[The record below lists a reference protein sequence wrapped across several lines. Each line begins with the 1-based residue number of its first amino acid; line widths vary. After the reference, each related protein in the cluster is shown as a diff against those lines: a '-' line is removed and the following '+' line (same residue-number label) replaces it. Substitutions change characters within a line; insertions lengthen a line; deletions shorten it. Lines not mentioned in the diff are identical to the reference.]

1 MTTAAAMHTRNPA
14 RSRIA
19 RSALR
24 IALLLPLAMA
34 PALAQQILGPV
45 PAPPENPVTAA
56 KVALGKALF
65 WEEQLSLT
73 GTVACG
79 TCHSPGAG
87 HSDPRT
93 AIPGSHA
100 RHPGPDGVFEAGGD
114 DIFASPG
121 VPLHA
126 ADGSYRNSPVFGVLP
141 QVGGRKSPPV
151 TSAAFSPS
159 LFWDGRATSTFR
171 DPLTG
176 NVLIANGGAL
186 ESQSLGPFL
195 DTSEMGHVGNTID
208 GVPGRIAG
216 RLPLA
221 LAQDIP
227 VDLAAWIR
235 DRTYP
240 DLFAEAFG
248 TPELTPARIA
258 FAIASYQRTLNAT
271 QSRFDTELAG
281 TPALTAQER
290 LGRQVFVNLECDVC
304 HAGALHT
311 DNTFRNLGV
320 RPDSED
326 AGLFNRTGLARNRGQ
341 FRVPSLRNVG
351 ARAPF
356 MHNGGLATLEDVVDF
371 YLRGGDFPSPNK
383 DPLMVPRSATAIERA
398 ALVAYMRD
406 ALTDPRIVAEAAPFN
421 RPTLFAESARVPQL
435 LGSGAGATGK
445 VPVLGAIEPAQVDR
459 RFTVSLSNARP
470 GAAATLVVGRTDPGV
485 QRTVPIGDI
494 ANVAVTV
501 QAGNAVSGGYASA
514 QIDLTR
520 HRSLDG
526 QAMFG
531 RFYVVDPEAPNGLA
545 VTRAFR
551 ADVFRTATVPEP
563 PFRHEERVRPR
574 RR

>member
-1 MTTAAAMHTRNPA
+1 M
-14 RSRIA
+14 
-19 RSALR
+19 LQ
-24 IALLLPLAMA
+24 IALLLLLATA
-34 PALAQQILGPV
+34 PALAQQVLGQVPV
-45 PAPPENPVTAA
+45 PPENPLTAA

-93 AIPGSHA
+93 ALPGSHA
-100 RHPGPDGVFEAGGD
+100 RHPGPDGVFEAGDD

-126 ADGSYRNSPVFGVLP
+126 ADGSYRSSPIFGVSP

-159 LFWDGRATSTFR
+159 LFWDGRASSTFR

-208 GVPGRIAG
+208 GVPGRLAG

-235 DRTYP
+235 GRTYP
-240 DLFAEAFG
+240 ELFAEAFG
-248 TPELTPARIA
+248 TPQLTPARIA

-271 QSRFDTELAG
+271 QTRSDMELAG

-304 HAGALHT
+304 HAGALHS
-311 DNTFRNLGV
+311 DNTFRNIGV

-326 AGLFNRTGLARNRGQ
+326 PGRFSQTEIARHRGQ

-351 ARAPF
+351 ARAPY

-371 YLRGGDFPSPNK
+371 YLRGGDFSSPNK
-383 DPLMVPRSATAIERA
+383 DPLMVPRSATATERA

-406 ALTDPRIVAEAAPFN
+406 ALTDPRIVAELAPFD
-421 RPTLFAESARVPQL
+421 RPTLFAESSRVPQL

-445 VPVLGAIEPAQVDR
+445 VPVLGAVEPAQIDR

-470 GAAATLVVGRTDPGV
+470 GAAATLVVGRADPGV
-485 QRTVPIGDI
+485 QRALPVGDI
-494 ANVAVTV
+494 ANVTVIV

-514 QIDLTR
+514 QVDLSR
-520 HRSLDG
+520 HRSLVG
-526 QAMFG
+526 QAMYG
-531 RFYVVDPEAPNGLA
+531 RFYVVDPDAPNGLA

-551 ADVFRTATVPEP
+551 ADAFLTGGYSEP
-563 PFRHEERVRPR
+563 LLRQPRDERVRPSLR
-574 RR
+574 